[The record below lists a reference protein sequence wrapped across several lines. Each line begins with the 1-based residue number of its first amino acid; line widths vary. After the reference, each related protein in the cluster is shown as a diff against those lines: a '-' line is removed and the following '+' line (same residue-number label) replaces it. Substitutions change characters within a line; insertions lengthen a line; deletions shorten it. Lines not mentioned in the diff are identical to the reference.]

1 MKALVLKEPGVA
13 TVEEIA
19 VPARGDGEVLLRV
32 RMVGMCGSDLNT
44 FRGTNPMVSY
54 PRVLGHEVVGTIL
67 DPGDSSYE
75 VGTNVT
81 VSPYTICGVCA
92 ACRRQKPNAC
102 VNNQTLGVQRDGAA
116 TEVISVPARTIYSGD
131 LALKSLCLV
140 EPLTIGTH
148 AVSRGRLT
156 AQDIVAV
163 LGCGGVGLGAISAA
177 AFRGATVIA
186 VDVDSDKLAVARLAG
201 AKHTVNGKL
210 ENVHEA
216 LLAKTAGHG
225 PDVIIEAIGSEQ
237 TFRMAVEEVAST
249 GRVVYIGYAK
259 EPVAYE
265 TKLFVQKE
273 IDILGS
279 RNALPVDFREVI
291 AMLEAGNFPVEE
303 SISAIASLED
313 APELLAKWS
322 AAPEKYT
329 KIMITLD

>member
-1 MKALVLKEPGVA
+1 MKALLLKEPGVA
-13 TVEEIA
+13 AVEEIA
-19 VPARGDGEVLLRV
+19 DQARRDGEVLLQV
-32 RMVGMCGSDLNT
+32 RMVGMCGSDLNS
-44 FRGTNPMVSY
+44 FRGTNPMVQY
-54 PRVLGHEVVGTIL
+54 PRVLGHEVVATVL
-67 DPGDSSYE
+67 DAGGSAYA

-81 VSPYTICGVCA
+81 VSPYTSCGVCA
-92 ACRRQKPNAC
+92 ACRRQRPNAC

-116 TEVISVPARTIYSGD
+116 TELISVPARTIYGGKLD
-131 LALKSLCLV
+131 LRSLCLV

-148 AVSRGRLT
+148 AVSRGRVT
-156 AQDIVAV
+156 AQDTVAV

-186 VDVDSDKLAVARLAG
+186 VDVDHEKLAVARLAG
-201 AKHTVNGKL
+201 AKHTIHGKI

-216 LLAKTAGHG
+216 LIAATDGRG
-225 PDVIIEAIGSEQ
+225 PDVVIEAIGSAQ
-237 TFRMAVEEVAST
+237 TFRMAVQEVAFT

-259 EPVAYE
+259 EPVEYE

-279 RNALPVDFREVI
+279 RNALPADFNEVI
-291 AMLEAGNFPVEE
+291 AMLEAGKFPVDE
-303 SISAIASLED
+303 SISVVASLDD

-329 KIMITLD
+329 KIMVILD